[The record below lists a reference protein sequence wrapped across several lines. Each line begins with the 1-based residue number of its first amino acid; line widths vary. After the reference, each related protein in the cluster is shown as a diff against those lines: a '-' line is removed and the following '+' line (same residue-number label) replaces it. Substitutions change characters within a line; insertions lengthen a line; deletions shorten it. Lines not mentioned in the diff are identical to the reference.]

1 MARQH
6 RILRL
11 PRHAWKLV
19 AFWALALAVGVA
31 AGYAAL
37 GFRLGIAFLQQTFYG
52 ADDRML
58 ASRLSSLDTV
68 LVIGIPILGGLA
80 VGLLMWRLT
89 DDGRVRSV
97 AHVIEGAAL
106 YDGRVEKRAGLVSA
120 LASLITLSTGG
131 STGREGPVVH
141 LAAVIS
147 SWVANRIRADGITGR
162 DLLGCAVA
170 AAVAASFNA
179 PIAGA
184 IFAHEVVLRHFA
196 IHALAPITIAA
207 VAGSVVSRLHLG
219 DVPEFELPSHSLAFY
234 AELPAFLLLGLLC
247 GLVAVALIR
256 GVFWAEDTGNAL
268 QRRWRLP
275 SWARPGITGA
285 MLGLIATQ
293 FPHIIGVGYETTFRA
308 LSGDLLIGTAIL
320 FALIKAAAVAIT
332 LAGRMGGGVFS
343 PALMLGALTGFAFGE
358 VATGIAPGLSGAVTL
373 YALAGTGAVAA
384 AVLGAPIST
393 TLIIFELTGD
403 WQTGIAVMLSVS
415 TATAIS
421 SRMVQGS
428 FFLAQ
433 LHRARKNL
441 TSGPADYLPATL
453 PVRPLVRPVATAGEP
468 ATLTR
473 LIAKGKHLDEHS
485 SLAAAL
491 PMFGAGTEPVLPVT
505 RCGQDGPVPIGVLH
519 EADAL
524 RSFNRA
530 LAAAAREEHS

>member
-196 IHALAPITIAA
+196 I
-207 VAGSVVSRLHLG
+207 
-219 DVPEFELPSHSLAFY
+219 
-234 AELPAFLLLGLLC
+234 
-247 GLVAVALIR
+247 
-256 GVFWAEDTGNAL
+256 
-268 QRRWRLP
+268 
-275 SWARPGITGA
+275 
-285 MLGLIATQ
+285 
-293 FPHIIGVGYETTFRA
+293 
-308 LSGDLLIGTAIL
+308 
-320 FALIKAAAVAIT
+320 
-332 LAGRMGGGVFS
+332 
-343 PALMLGALTGFAFGE
+343 
-358 VATGIAPGLSGAVTL
+358 
-373 YALAGTGAVAA
+373 
-384 AVLGAPIST
+384 
-393 TLIIFELTGD
+393 
-403 WQTGIAVMLSVS
+403 
-415 TATAIS
+415 
-421 SRMVQGS
+421 
-428 FFLAQ
+428 
-433 LHRARKNL
+433 
-441 TSGPADYLPATL
+441 
-453 PVRPLVRPVATAGEP
+453 
-468 ATLTR
+468 
-473 LIAKGKHLDEHS
+473 
-485 SLAAAL
+485 
-491 PMFGAGTEPVLPVT
+491 
-505 RCGQDGPVPIGVLH
+505 
-519 EADAL
+519 
-524 RSFNRA
+524 
-530 LAAAAREEHS
+530 